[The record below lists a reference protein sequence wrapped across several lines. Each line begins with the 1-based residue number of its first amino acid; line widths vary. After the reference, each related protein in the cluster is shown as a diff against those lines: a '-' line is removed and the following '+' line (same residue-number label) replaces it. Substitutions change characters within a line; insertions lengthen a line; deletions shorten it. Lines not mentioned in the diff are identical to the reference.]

1 MKKAVLYCAWAV
13 LYILC
18 AILGHIESP
27 QGAQS
32 VAMTILSVVF
42 FVPGFWLLVQAL
54 RDNSHKDLVCLR
66 LISGISLGLTLIA
79 LIANIASVAGSELLG
94 QVFYVILIW
103 VSSPMICSR
112 YWVLSLFLW
121 ACILCGTFYKRLSKK
136 SKR

>member
-1 MKKAVLYCAWAV
+1 MKKVVLYCAWAV

-27 QGAQS
+27 QGAQAA
-32 VAMTILSVVF
+32 AMTILSVVF
-42 FVPGFWLLVQAL
+42 FVPGFWLLVQAV
-54 RDNSHKDLVCLR
+54 RSGSRKDLACLR
-66 LISGISLGLTLIA
+66 IISGVSLGLTLAA

-103 VSSPMICSR
+103 VSSPMICSG

-121 ACILCGTFYKRLSKK
+121 ACILCGTFYKKLSKK